1 MYVPLYSELTIYQEH
16 PSKEKKNTK
25 NPIKKKKKKSSL
37 ASEWEAMILGALFRE
52 GNEVQAADA
61 IFINVNLPTLKFG
74 RFRIYYFWS
83 LSSHYL
89 RSPTA
94 FSHEM
99 VGGQHWPS
107 RNKLLITKPATT
119 WKTHCCL
126 DLLVMKIVY
135 CGIN

>member
-16 PSKEKKNTK
+16 PPKEKKNIK
-25 NPIKKKKKKSSL
+25 NPIKKKKKSSL

-61 IFINVNLPTLKFG
+61 IFINVNLPTLKIG

-99 VGGQHWPS
+99 VG
-107 RNKLLITKPATT
+107 
-119 WKTHCCL
+119 
-126 DLLVMKIVY
+126 V
-135 CGIN
+135 